1 MLATDWTFYFCQ
13 TKSSQ
18 QLLFFF
24 LNDFIGFVP
33 LKIEW
38 SDEIEP
44 CFVQIRLL
52 LLFVFWS
59 VSHFSL
65 AKRLFLFCGFNLQ
78 SCQQHG
84 RHQHF
89 KSQLSLE
96 FSSKKSKSQK
106 YFNLSFHLSIN
117 IVGGKCLEGFYSF
130 FTHKQHIHIF
140 IIWLPVSLFCEFFKL
155 FFAWSY
161 FFKLSSFHVFVFS
174 LCSFLS

>member
-1 MLATDWTFYFCQ
+1 MATDWTFYFCQ
-13 TKSSQ
+13 TLVNKCYFFAW
-18 QLLFFF
+18 LHWVCPFKDWMVRWDWTLFCS
-24 LNDFIGFVP
+24 NPIIAVV
-33 LKIEW
+33 
-38 SDEIEP
+38 
-44 CFVQIRLL
+44 C
-52 LLFVFWS
+52 FWS

-106 YFNLSFHLSIN
+106 YFNLRFHLSIN
-117 IVGGKCLEGFYSF
+117 IVGGKCLEGSYSF